1 MLYLWIPDKRLK
13 WYGIEPLAETDAKKF
28 DDIYGDDCKCE
39 FNRDF
44 KCKCGWNENITL
56 KEHKSFQDLRIVSK
70 PRDLRT
76 T

>member
-1 MLYLWIPDKRLK
+1 MFYLWIPDERLK
-13 WYGIEPLAETDAKKF
+13 WYGIEPLAETDAKKL